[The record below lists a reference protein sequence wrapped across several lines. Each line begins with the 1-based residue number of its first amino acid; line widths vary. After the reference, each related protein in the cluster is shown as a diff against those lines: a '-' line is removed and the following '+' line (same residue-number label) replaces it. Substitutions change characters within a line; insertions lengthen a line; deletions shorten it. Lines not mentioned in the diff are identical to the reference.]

1 MSDYLKVRNHPDLV
15 RQPGSNAI
23 LNVDSNSLNKYKEE
37 RARQM
42 KIADVIKENEELKA
56 DVAEIKSML
65 KQLLGQR

>member
-1 MSDYLKVRNHPDLV
+1 MKDHLKVKDHPDLV
-15 RQPGSNAI
+15 RQVESNAI
-23 LNVDSNSLNKYKEE
+23 LNVDVDSLNKYKEE

-42 KIADVIKENEELKA
+42 KIANVIKENEELKA